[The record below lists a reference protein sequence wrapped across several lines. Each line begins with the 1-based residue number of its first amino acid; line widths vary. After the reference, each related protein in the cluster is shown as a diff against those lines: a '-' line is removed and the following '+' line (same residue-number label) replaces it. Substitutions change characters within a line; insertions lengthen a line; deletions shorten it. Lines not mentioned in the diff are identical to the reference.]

1 MKEYIVFKRQRELG
15 EILSD
20 TFKFIR
26 LEYKPLFSALV
37 KNAGIPF
44 LVLLAAAGF
53 NAATATD
60 FTDITGGI
68 FRSGNVIMGVLF
80 LMVALLFYYGF
91 LYGTVLNYIKSY
103 IENEGN
109 VNQEQISQAVR
120 ANLGGLVGLGVLS
133 AVILIAGFVVCI
145 LPGIYLSVPLSLVFA
160 IMIFRGRGIS
170 DSISESFVL
179 IKGEWWVTFAT
190 IIVVSLVVYL
200 IGMVFQVPVIIY
212 TIIKGLTSSSE
223 ISNGD
228 FSSMFDWVY
237 ITLNVIASAVSYILY
252 AVVAIASAFI
262 YYNLNETK
270 NQTGTLERIDSIGD
284 NI

>member
-26 LEYKPLFSALV
+26 LEYKPLFSALI

-53 NAATATD
+53 YAATATD
-60 FTDITGGI
+60 FADITGGI

-80 LMVALLFYYGF
+80 L
-91 LYGTVLNYIKSY
+91 
-103 IENEGN
+103 
-109 VNQEQISQAVR
+109 
-120 ANLGGLVGLGVLS
+120 
-133 AVILIAGFVVCI
+133 IAGFVACI

>member
-26 LEYKPLFSALV
+26 LEYKPLFSALI

-53 NAATATD
+53 YAATATD
-60 FTDITGGI
+60 FADITGGI

-120 ANLGGLVGLGVLS
+120 ANLGGLIGLGVLS
-133 AVILIAGFVVCI
+133 AVILIAGFVACI